1 MENIQSQG
9 KENIMAETYEVVS
22 TYTFTQL
29 VMAETAEQ
37 AMLQAEDSQPN
48 LEITEALGLVEIDR
62 TANNEPLT
70 ASEVIERL
78 TVPAI

>member
-1 MENIQSQG
+1 
-9 KENIMAETYEVVS
+9 MAETYEVVT

-48 LEITEALGLVEIDR
+48 AEITERLGMVEVDR

>member
-9 KENIMAETYEVVS
+9 KENIMAETYEVVT

-48 LEITEALGLVEIDR
+48 LEITERLGMVEVDR

>member
-1 MENIQSQG
+1 MENIQSQR
-9 KENIMAETYEVVS
+9 KEKTMADTYEVVT

-48 LEITEALGLVEIDR
+48 AEITERLGMVEVDR
-62 TANNEPLT
+62 TANNQPLT

>member
-1 MENIQSQG
+1 MENIQSQRKG
-9 KENIMAETYEVVS
+9 KTMADTYEVVT

-48 LEITEALGLVEIDR
+48 AEITERLGMVEVDR
-62 TANNEPLT
+62 TANNQPLT

>member
-1 MENIQSQG
+1 
-9 KENIMAETYEVVS
+9 MAETYEVVS

>member
-1 MENIQSQG
+1 
-9 KENIMAETYEVVS
+9 MAETYEVVT

-48 LEITEALGLVEIDR
+48 LEITEALGLVEVDR
-62 TANNEPLT
+62 TANNQPLT